1 MSSCCGGG
9 SPKGKRGEEEKAQAI
24 RNPES
29 TPEHEGHDHAGC
41 GMEGGLMK
49 WLLLGLLIYLA
60 VSYVR
65 STGPSL

>member
-9 SPKGKRGEEEKAQAI
+9 SSKEKKEEGEKVKAG
-24 RNPES
+24 RNPE
-29 TPEHEGHDHAGC
+29 TVPEHDGHDHAGC

-65 STGPSL
+65 SSGLSL